1 MLKVL
6 HWKLQTFYQVVQ
18 NNDHVYRLIMVG
30 ILNSEVREGGS
41 GSFNNVKTWGVV
53 TGEFAK

>member
-41 GSFNNVKTWGVV
+41 DSFNNVKTWGVV